1 MQGVGDSG
9 PRRGDHVWPEEN
21 FLMIIYC
28 EEEMAVKLRELIG
41 ELKKLFPDEGIKM
54 FAVEAQRLD

>member
-1 MQGVGDSG
+1 M
-9 PRRGDHVWPEEN
+9 WPEEN